1 MWGLPKLPSLFQEPS
16 GIAPLAASFG
26 KSLWWQVQ
34 EAEARLA
41 SQAGLPVIM
50 WGSLWGPVSL
60 RSQGL
65 LHSGP
70 Q

>member
-1 MWGLPKLPSLFQEPS
+1 MGASQAALPLPGTFRHRTT
-16 GIAPLAASFG
+16 GCIIW
-26 KSLWWQVQ
+26 KILWWQVQ

-50 WGSLWGPVSL
+50 WSSLWGPVSL

-65 LHSGP
+65 MHSGP